1 VHDGKLGIPPWAGE
15 DKTDWYYER
24 FYSFADRFLAVRES
38 LRVRL
43 LLFSYLTHQPGLT
56 FKSPE
61 QRSKSMAYNIIA
73 TPFAKRLAAAPA
85 HELQSKTSNQ
95 VLNDRKAKRLA
106 TVKSNEAKTN
116 ANTRTVV
123 NANAEAS
130 LEANEVDVAD
140 YDEENAEVASAEAD
154 ARILN
159 ANGVARHSGVSKTN
173 RRPRAARR

>member
-1 VHDGKLGIPPWAGE
+1 
-15 DKTDWYYER
+15 
-24 FYSFADRFLAVRES
+24 
-38 LRVRL
+38 
-43 LLFSYLTHQPGLT
+43 
-56 FKSPE
+56 
-61 QRSKSMAYNIIA
+61 MAYNIIA

-106 TVKSNEAKTN
+106 TVKSNEAKTS
-116 ANTRTVV
+116 ANTRAVV
-123 NANAEAS
+123 KANAEAS

-159 ANGVARHSGVSKTN
+159 ANGVTRHSGVSKTN